1 MFNFKPFFHKPKFD
15 SAKDSG
21 IDFENM
27 HEEMMHNMCEFT
39 EKNEITWNAG
49 LNL

>member
-15 SAKDSG
+15 AAKEPG
-21 IDFENM
+21 IDFESM
-27 HEEMMHNMCEFT
+27 HEEMMHNMCELN
-39 EKNEITWNAG
+39 EKNEVTWNAG